1 MKSRLNMLR
10 KRRIASSV
18 RKNSPP
24 RRFPLNLKFRS
35 PPYKSPRYRSPPYN
49 ARRSRTRRRRVLGS
63 PLKSPFKS
71 RFINKFVIQPTLQKR
86 QVPVKLQTIQV
97 PVKLQTI
104 QQKSA
109 LSTTTK
115 KPCGSVYCQKGEKC
129 VSGKCKVLHVQV
141 GSVNVNEV
149 ENLGL
154 GKEYW
159 QTRDEHENAIHE
171 VSSVNTDDN
180 SSRA

>member
-1 MKSRLNMLR
+1 MKSRLNTLR
-10 KRRIASSV
+10 KRRIESPV
-18 RKNSPP
+18 RKISPS
-24 RRFPLNLKFRS
+24 RRFLLNLKFRS
-35 PPYKSPRYRSPPYN
+35 PPFYN
-49 ARRSRTRRRRVLGS
+49 RRSRTRRRRIFGS

-71 RFINKFVIQPTLQKR
+71 RFTNKFVTQPELQKR

-97 PVKLQTI
+97 P
-104 QQKSA
+104 KSA
-109 LSTTTK
+109 LSATTK
-115 KPCGSVYCQKGEKC
+115 KPCGSLYCQKGEKC

-154 GKEYW
+154 DKEYW

-171 VSSVNTDDN
+171 VSYVNEVN
-180 SSRA
+180 SSSTA